1 MPRRKNTP
9 FNVTL
14 LGTLLCI
21 TLFAAEPQTHGGF
34 LMSSIT
40 NQLTC
45 HFFHANLFHWFCN
58 AMTLWLM
65 RPSPKD
71 IAFAFVLA
79 IFAISFTMTPTIGFS
94 AVIYAYIGIN
104 IIRWKVSLID
114 WGTFLV
120 ANFITIFIPGVA
132 FGVHLAAFML
142 GISVYII
149 HYQINRI
156 LLAVEGK

>member
-9 FNVTL
+9 FNVTI
-14 LGTLLCI
+14 LGLLLCI
-21 TLFAAEPQTHGGF
+21 TLFADSPQMHGGF

-58 AMTLWLM
+58 AMALWLM

-79 IFAISFTMTPTIGFS
+79 ILAIFFTTTPTIGFS
-94 AVIYAYIGIN
+94 AVIYAYIGMN
-104 IIRWKVSLID
+104 IIRWKVSLVD
-114 WGTFLV
+114 WATFLV

-132 FGVHLAAFML
+132 FGVHLAAFMQ

-149 HYQINRI
+149 YCQINRI
-156 LLAVEGK
+156 LLVVEDK

>member
-14 LGTLLCI
+14 LGLLLCI
-21 TLFAAEPQTHGGF
+21 TLFAASPQMHGGF
-34 LMSSIT
+34 LMS
-40 NQLTC
+40 NFANKLAC

-58 AMTLWLM
+58 AMALWLM

-71 IAFAFVLA
+71 IAYAFVLA
-79 IFAISFTMTPTIGFS
+79 ALAMFFTMTPTIGFS
-94 AVIYAYIGIN
+94 AVIYAYIGMN

-120 ANFITIFIPGVA
+120 ANLITLFIPGVA

>member
-14 LGTLLCI
+14 LGLLLCI
-21 TLFAAEPQTHGGF
+21 TLFAASPQMHGGF

-40 NQLTC
+40 NKLAC
-45 HFFHANLFHWFCN
+45 HFFHANIFHWFCN
-58 AMTLWLM
+58 AMALWIM
-65 RPSPKD
+65 RPSPKQ
-71 IAFAFVLA
+71 IAYALALAVLA
-79 IFAISFTMTPTIGFS
+79 MFFTMTPTIGFS
-94 AVIYAYIGIN
+94 AVIYGYIGMN
-104 IIRWKVSLID
+104 IIRWKISLID
-114 WGTFLV
+114 WATFLV
-120 ANFITIFIPGVA
+120 ANFITIFIPNVA
-132 FGVHLAAFML
+132 FKVHLAAFML